1 CSDYSNEPEANGNQ
15 INMGAYGN
23 TDEAAISTLDDDEDG
38 LANPWELYFGLDPDD
53 DDMDDDGLLDGV
65 EACYDGDCYT
75 YNPYNPATGL
85 GGDLNAESNDTDEDI
100 MSDAW
105 ELLYSDVLSPIN
117 ETDAYEDPDGDRY
130 MNFEEFIRGTVP
142 NNGSS
147 KPTPLT
153 FYVDNDAPGDPCANN
168 PEFSDPDEDGSWGH
182 PFDAIQEAIDI
193 AVSWDTVIVLTGT
206 YTGLDNRDIDFNRR
220 RTTLRS
226 TAPDDPVVV
235 AATII
240 DCEGDPCDPHRGFY
254 FHTSEDANSILTGF
268 TITGGYHIFGGG
280 ILMNNSNPAIANC
293 VIKDNSS
300 SNDGGG
306 MYNEDSNPIITNC
319 TFSGNATID
328 DGRGGAMDNVRSNPT
343 VIDCTFSANV
353 SCSHGGAVR
362 HRGSS
367 TGTYV
372 NCVFTGNEAIQF
384 GGAMANKG
392 RSVPTLINCIFS
404 GNRAGT
410 KGGGI
415 YTRNESH
422 LTLINCTFN
431 SNSVE
436 NGYGGAIVN
445 DDGSNS
451 IVTNCTFTGNNAAT
465 YGGGMYNSGSSPT
478 LKQCVLWAN
487 IAQTLDQIHD
497 DGTSVTVVS
506 YSDVQG
512 GWPGVGNIDNDPS
525 LTPNPHLR
533 AGSPCIDA
541 GDPAFVVDPCAPYDI
556 DGENRII
563 NGRVDIGADE
573 FLDSDTDGLPDFWE
587 SLHFESATGA
597 SFSADP
603 DNDGLTNL
611 QEYELFSSDPNTD
624 PIYVDVDNPADPCE
638 DGSLAH
644 PFDKIQEGLDAADNG
659 DTVLVADGTYTSSGN
674 KELDFAGKSIVLR
687 AQTELG
693 EIIINC
699 GEIIINCG
707 GSGRAF
713 DFDDGETSG
722 AAVIGFRVTNGQADY
737 GGAIRCDHS
746 HPQFRDCI
754 ITANTASV
762 RGGGVYSSYST
773 LTIADCNVIS
783 NEPNG
788 IWAEYGGAKIYGDVK
803 LDGNDW
809 IGNNLM
815 FTGDGTIQL
824 YSGAKMDLADSEI
837 RCNIAGAFDIKVG
850 LGTELIIGGDAVMD
864 GSYQES
870 DKSGE
875 EDGTISGEGSML
887 KVVSN
892 AKVLNY
898 NIEVSQISVEDNAE
912 LYHNVIGIDSWAPY
926 GQFLVG
932 KNAKVYDNEIHTYGD
947 RIMNLKP
954 ADFAGSIADN
964 KLHIIIKEGTDD
976 TRGGLLECRGADGW
990 ATSTCYDPNI
1000 FFCKVQ
1006 PDGIPPFDPNTWTF
1020 EKVELLP
1027 YAKVNLTNL
1036 FDFQKPYHEG
1046 GADEVLYVKNLVL
1059 GEGSVFNTA
1068 YNRIYYDNLDG
1079 DPNCF
1084 KNEPLLGFSLINIAL
1099 DDDIEFLVR
1108 VTHNNYIH
1116 PTDPNFNKIYV
1127 KRIEGLDPDPA
1138 GMMRMK
1144 NVGTIN
1150 ARAKGLFAKAT
1161 GDDVLVRFEYL
1172 FETSD
1177 PGTELIIYLSD
1188 VPELLSHNDPCR
1200 EDHYL
1205 EVGRVYNPLDDQAG
1219 SADSK
1224 RFGVFHEYVSPGDL
1238 DFVRGTRI
1246 EFELNGPY
1254 GTSVLINNWDPQVHC
1269 SGVYCKDVTG
1279 DDGVTVVD
1287 FLTVIGEYGESA
1299 ELLPD
1304 GTSSVC
1310 LDGIFS
1316 DDGYVDSG
1324 DVISWDWTLSSLED
1338 RTNLC
1343 NTELPS

>member
-1 CSDYSNEPEANGNQ
+1 
-15 INMGAYGN
+15 
-23 TDEAAISTLDDDEDG
+23 
-38 LANPWELYFGLDPDD
+38 
-53 DDMDDDGLLDGV
+53 
-65 EACYDGDCYT
+65 
-75 YNPYNPATGL
+75 
-85 GGDLNAESNDTDEDI
+85 
-100 MSDAW
+100 
-105 ELLYSDVLSPIN
+105 
-117 ETDAYEDPDGDRY
+117 
-130 MNFEEFIRGTVP
+130 
-142 NNGSS
+142 
-147 KPTPLT
+147 
-153 FYVDNDAPGDPCANN
+153 
-168 PEFSDPDEDGSWGH
+168 
-182 PFDAIQEAIDI
+182 
-193 AVSWDTVIVLTGT
+193 
-206 YTGLDNRDIDFNRR
+206 
-220 RTTLRS
+220 
-226 TAPDDPVVV
+226 
-235 AATII
+235 
-240 DCEGDPCDPHRGFY
+240 
-254 FHTSEDANSILTGF
+254 
-268 TITGGYHIFGGG
+268 
-280 ILMNNSNPAIANC
+280 
-293 VIKDNSS
+293 
-300 SNDGGG
+300 
-306 MYNEDSNPIITNC
+306 
-319 TFSGNATID
+319 
-328 DGRGGAMDNVRSNPT
+328 
-343 VIDCTFSANV
+343 
-353 SCSHGGAVR
+353 
-362 HRGSS
+362 
-367 TGTYV
+367 
-372 NCVFTGNEAIQF
+372 
-384 GGAMANKG
+384 
-392 RSVPTLINCIFS
+392 
-404 GNRAGT
+404 
-410 KGGGI
+410 
-415 YTRNESH
+415 
-422 LTLINCTFN
+422 
-431 SNSVE
+431 
-436 NGYGGAIVN
+436 
-445 DDGSNS
+445 
-451 IVTNCTFTGNNAAT
+451 
-465 YGGGMYNSGSSPT
+465 MYNSGSSPT

-603 DNDGLTNL
+603 DGDGLTNL
-611 QEYELFSSDPNTD
+611 KEYELFGSDPNAD

-687 AQTELG
+687 AQTEL
-693 EIIINC
+693 

-875 EDGTISGEGSML
+875 EDGTISGEGSKL

-892 AKVLNY
+892 ANVINY
-898 NIEVSQISVEDNAE
+898 NIEVSLISVEGNAE

-1343 NTELPS
+1343 NTELPLTGGTAKSGGMATAGVTLPGSVEFEGALLVAGKMYDPCESDSYLRFMSDQLFGYNEQAGFIDQFAPAFGRMNGRLVQDHDGELYQLNLEQGLVWLGSESPQVVVPAGQVAIDGGLEPRHGVSAQVYVSLQNNDPCNGNWSGRPILDAAFDAAGFVYIIPVVVAPVGNEPYTAAAKLGLLGGGNYQVLQLYDDPNAASPRDNRHLNWLREIEVDDDGYVYVANAHSINESDILWVYDADTGQMEKRLTFSHDPNSNSYLPAPIGMHMSNTTGMLYLASSQNSAGSDSTSLYTMSKEDLIQSQEDPNIQTIEINDMGHITDMTHDPATGTLWVVGFRMGDIPADVEPSQPNRRSTAPTLPRFLTEAPAPLMPTVFPILFPDPRMI